1 MDAILV
7 LLVLVVLAGTAA
19 AQPRGDV
26 NATFQ
31 AGVDAYRLGKYAE
44 AKKLLERARTMEPT
58 LPGPHR
64 FLAAV
69 AQAEQ
74 RFDDCVTS
82 AREAMR
88 LKPDSTE
95 IAATRTL
102 HDACRAAAGRQAFDG
117 NYGDG
122 GAIAVTANIDGA
134 TVSVAGLRYGG
145 TPLAPRAL
153 PAGSAEVIVEKT
165 GWKRAVVQVE
175 ILPGVVTDV
184 AVTLEAEPVVET
196 GGGGV
201 DPTTHGWLVIGA
213 GVPGD
218 GAATMTIDG
227 TAVAIAEEVPL
238 EGGVHEIVI
247 EAPGRERWRRRVRIT
262 RGQKARVAVAMPIA
276 GERARKRRV
285 AMYVLAGA
293 GVAAVGGMVGAVM
306 SSRAAEEARDI
317 WRIETSR
324 PPAVPLDE
332 SGMIEPVRTRAD
344 LEDARDR
351 ARTWSIVSLAGYGV
365 AIAGAGVGAYLL
377 VRQQSAEVEGKPAP
391 FANVVPVVGPDR
403 VGAVVEVAW

>member
-1 MDAILV
+1 MRALA
-7 LLVLVVLAGTAA
+7 VVALLAGTAA

-44 AKKLLERARTMEPT
+44 ARKLLERARTMEPT

-74 RFDDCVTS
+74 RFDDCVVS

-95 IAATRTL
+95 IEATRTL
-102 HDACRAAAGRQAFDG
+102 HDACRASAGRLAFDG

-134 TVSVAGLRYGG
+134 TVSVGGLRYGG

-153 PAGSAEVIVEKT
+153 PAGPAEVVVEKT
-165 GWKRAVVQVE
+165 GWKRAVVQIE
-175 ILPGVVTDV
+175 ILRRVVTDV
-184 AVTLEAEPVVET
+184 AVTLEAEPVADT
-196 GGGGV
+196 GGGGGV
-201 DPTTHGWLVIGA
+201 DPTTHGWLVVGA
-213 GVPGD
+213 GVPE
-218 GAATMTIDG
+218 GATLTIDG
-227 TAVAIAEEVPL
+227 AGVAMAAEVPL
-238 EGGVHEIVI
+238 EGGVHEVVI

-262 RGQKARVAVAMPIA
+262 RGQKARVAVEMPAA
-276 GERARKRRV
+276 GARARKRRV

-306 SSRAAEEARDI
+306 SNRAAEEARDI
-317 WRIETSR
+317 WQVETSR
-324 PPAVPLDE
+324 PPALPIE
-332 SGMIEPVRTRAD
+332 ETAMIEPVRTRAD
-344 LEDARDR
+344 LEDARSR

-377 VRQQSAEVEGKPAP
+377 ARQRSEEVEGKPAP
-391 FANVVPVVGPDR
+391 FANVVPVVAPDR
-403 VGAVVEVAW
+403 VGAMVEVTW